1 MIYISAFI
9 FGGLVCF
16 IGELLYLK
24 TKLTP
29 GHITSIFVIIGAIL
43 GGIGLYDVLIS
54 ICGGGASS
62 LILNFGNLL
71 VKGGLEGVK
80 ENGVIGLFS
89 SLFKYTSTT
98 LSFVIFLSIILSL
111 LPRINIKK

>member
-9 FGGLVCF
+9 FAGLICL
-16 IGELLYLK
+16 IGEILYLN
-24 TKLTP
+24 TKLSP
-29 GHITSIFVIIGAIL
+29 GHITTIFVIIGTIL

-80 ENGVIGLFS
+80 ENGILGLFS

-98 LSFVIFLSIILSL
+98 LSFVIFLSLVLSL